1 MSANTYRPVSDRAKA
16 LHGDKD
22 FDAEFSVAEE
32 ADQIGGGHLE
42 LVPRAYKVLSN
53 NFSAGKL
60 DEVVDLALV
69 VEQEAAL
76 ISGGHIERVDAKS
89 AKKKG

>member
-1 MSANTYRPVSDRAKA
+1 MSNTYRAMTDAARAA
-16 LHGDKD
+16 YADGV
-22 FDAEFSVAEE
+22 FDAEFTPSDER
-32 ADQIGGGHLE
+32 DRLDSGLLE